1 MSAVELVRAASADI
15 RELSKLNAFVEVD
28 TSRAMK
34 RAEQVTNSLTH
45 SLTILLSHYLT
56 IIHTPCTLIYSTTH

>member
-1 MSAVELVRAASADI
+1 VSAVELVRAASADI

-34 RAEQVTNSLTH
+34 RAEQVGHSLTH
-45 SLTILLSHYLT
+45 SLSYYLT
-56 IIHTPCTLIYSTTH
+56 ISLIYSTTH